1 MRNKYHCA
9 VIDMIAE
16 KTMFEF
22 DTTTLKGLTLD
33 DVVERMKANGA
44 DVKVNWGIN
53 FLSIRTAIITALSI
67 CEFIKAAEFSQ
78 CPCKRGRTCSI
89 LYIRKGY

>member
-16 KTMFEF
+16 KTIFEF

-33 DVVERMKANGA
+33 AVVERMKANGT
-44 DVKVNWGIN
+44 DVKMNHGYELVVHKNGDYYGALYMLMDKSGGI
-53 FLSIRTAIITALSI
+53 FTMPL
-67 CEFIKAAEFSQ
+67 
-78 CPCKRGRTCSI
+78 
-89 LYIRKGY
+89 

>member
-1 MRNKYHCA
+1 MKNKYHCA

-33 DVVERMKANGA
+33 AIVERMKANGT
-44 DVKVNWGIN
+44 DVKVNWAYKLLVYKNGDYYGALYMRMHQSGGI
-53 FLSIRTAIITALSI
+53 FTMPL
-67 CEFIKAAEFSQ
+67 
-78 CPCKRGRTCSI
+78 
-89 LYIRKGY
+89 

>member
-16 KTMFEF
+16 KTMLEF

-33 DVVERMKANGA
+33 AVVERMKANGA
-44 DVKVNWGIN
+44 DVNVDWSYRLRGYNNGDYYGALYMRMHKNGGI
-53 FLSIRTAIITALSI
+53 FTRPL
-67 CEFIKAAEFSQ
+67 
-78 CPCKRGRTCSI
+78 
-89 LYIRKGY
+89 